1 MIWIQ
6 ILLLFLTPSGAQYG
20 KGLKQSP
27 DSADT
32 TYVYA
37 VNMIK
42 KYEGFRSKPYKL
54 FNDTYKGYGHLIYS
68 DYSHVTEA
76 QADSILKADLD
87 SKFRQIHLKVNKKT
101 RLLLAV
107 YAYNCGNARKLYK
120 WVGKPEFKDK
130 YLSCVYAND
139 KVLPGLKKRRIDE
152 LKILDL

>member
-1 MIWIQ
+1 MH
-6 ILLLFLTPSGAQYG
+6 LVFLFLTPQGAQYG
-20 KGLKQSP
+20 KSLKQGQGGE
-27 DSADT
+27 DT

-37 VNMIK
+37 VNEIK

-68 DYSHVTEA
+68 DYSPVTEA
-76 QADSILKADLD
+76 QADSILRVDLNI
-87 SKFRQIHLKVNKKT
+87 KFRQIHLKVNKKT